1 MRRKCL
7 HLKVTV
13 VGGGRRSYRLFLDQN
28 TLDQKNNPIAFVI
41 VLVVIAVAELI
52 VGVIGGMRIVTK
64 FIHCPYFS

>member
-1 MRRKCL
+1 M
-7 HLKVTV
+7 

-52 VGVIGGMRIVTK
+52 VGIGGMRIVTK